1 MLIPCPVCGP
11 RDHAEFTYWGDATV
25 VRPDI
30 ADADAACWA
39 AYVYDRGNPRGPHS
53 EYWHHV
59 HGCRLWM
66 VVTRDTATHDVHDA
80 HVVGMWA
87 SARPAAPGSA

>member
-1 MLIPCPVCGP
+1 MFIPCPVCGP

-25 VRPDI
+25 VRPDL
-30 ADADAACWA
+30 ADTDSSHWA
-39 AYVYDRGNPRGPHS
+39 AYVYDRENPRGPHS

-66 VVTRDTATHDVHDA
+66 MVGRDTLTHEVADA
-80 HVVGMWA
+80 RLVGMWD
-87 SARPAAPGSA
+87 SAGAAVEKS

>member
-11 RDHAEFTYWGDATV
+11 RDHVEFTYWGDATV
-25 VRPDI
+25 VRPEL
-30 ADADAACWA
+30 ADTDASHWA

-66 VVTRDTATHDVHDA
+66 LVARDTLTHDVQGA
-80 HVVGMWA
+80 QLVGMWK
-87 SARPAAPGSA
+87 SAGAALEKS